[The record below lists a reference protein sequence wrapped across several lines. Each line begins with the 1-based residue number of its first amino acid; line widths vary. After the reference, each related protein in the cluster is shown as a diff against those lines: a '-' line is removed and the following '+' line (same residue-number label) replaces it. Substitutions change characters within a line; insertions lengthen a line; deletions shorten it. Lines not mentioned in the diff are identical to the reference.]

1 MSTARPIR
9 IVGWPP
15 IVLLGLCALLLAL
28 NLVAL
33 AFPPDVTRGQAKP
46 IETVTREIR
55 QIEGR
60 SVECARTE
68 DHLNHTTSLS
78 C

>member
-1 MSTARPIR
+1 MSAARPIR
-9 IVGWPP
+9 IVDWPP

-28 NLVAL
+28 NLAAL
-33 AFPPDVTRGQAKP
+33 VFPPDITRGAAQP
-46 IETVTREIR
+46 IETVTREVR

-60 SVECARTE
+60 PVECTRIE

>member
-9 IVGWPP
+9 IVDWPP
-15 IVLLGLCALLLAL
+15 IMLLGLCALLLAL
-28 NLVAL
+28 NLAAL
-33 AFPPDVTRGQAKP
+33 AFPPDVTRGQAKS
-46 IETVTREIR
+46 IETVTREVR

-60 SVECARTE
+60 PVECVRIE